1 MGKKRG
7 VGFTLA
13 AILGLG
19 RAASGQL
26 GGIPSIP
33 SAPSSL
39 PTGLPAG
46 AGAAAAAVP
55 QKTIFGMFGLSHA
68 NLAACKAKLCQSQ
81 IGTMLNNGLKP
92 VSMFAGGLVPS
103 LCPPA
108 NASALASQAAALG
121 GPGGPAGAQ
130 ATAAAIQAD
139 VAGAPA
145 RIAAVE
151 YLATVDCHYWPE
163 AEAALIGRLRSD
175 RIECVRYAA
184 ARALLSGCCCTKKT
198 VEALTIVVSGSDK
211 DSFPSETSERVR
223 AVAFAALEHCL
234 SRFVEPAAPPVPPE
248 PPEPLPPERPGA
260 ARPASAM
267 TERERVAAYYEAVV
281 ARRPTAR
288 VLADARRALQL
299 AADAPMGRRILPTGS
314 HSLTQAATRAGRPVV
329 AVATASVEPSRAPA
343 RMLPAESPPAETAPV
358 EPPPSRAS
366 AARPS
371 RADAA
376 LMRVSAPPEQRP
388 TARRGLF
395 GLLQQSARPAD
406 TPR

>member
-1 MGKKRG
+1 MGKRSL
-7 VGFTLA
+7 GFTLA
-13 AILGLG
+13 TILGLG

-33 SAPSSL
+33 SPPSSL

-46 AGAAAAAVP
+46 AGAAAVP

-81 IGTMLNNGLKP
+81 IGTMFNNGLKP

-175 RIECVRYAA
+175 RVECVRYAA
-184 ARALLSGCCCTKKT
+184 AKALLSGCCCTKKT

-248 PPEPLPPERPGA
+248 PPEPLPPERPGS

-267 TERERVAAYYEAVV
+267 TERERVAAYYEAIV

-299 AADAPMGRRILPTGS
+299 AADAPMGRRTLPTGT

-329 AVATASVEPSRAPA
+329 ATASVEPNRAPA
-343 RMLPAESPPAETAPV
+343 RMVPAAETAPA

-376 LMRVSAPPEQRP
+376 LMRTSAPPEQRP

-395 GLLQQSARPAD
+395 GLLQQSTRPAD
-406 TPR
+406 PPR